1 MGRRVQCLEA
11 LGNSLQ
17 VQDVEAAGS
26 GQHEQWLGTEGSLQ
40 EVQWLQAADTRQRMG
55 RLETAGKAQWR
66 TGATAAVGWMEAEAE
81 VPSRKSGV
89 ENRVVE
95 GQLPLGASAGV
106 QPV

>member
-1 MGRRVQCLEA
+1 M
-11 LGNSLQ
+11 
-17 VQDVEAAGS
+17 
-26 GQHEQWLGTEGSLQ
+26 Q

-55 RLETAGKAQWR
+55 SLETAGKAQWR
-66 TGATAAVGWMEAEAE
+66 AEVAATVDWMEAEAE
-81 VPSRKSGV
+81 VPSRESEV

>member
-1 MGRRVQCLEA
+1 MEA

-26 GQHEQWLGTEGSLQ
+26 GQQEQWLGTEGSLQ

-81 VPSRKSGV
+81 VPSRRIRGR
-89 ENRVVE
+89 EQ
-95 GQLPLGASAGV
+95 GGGGPASLWEHRQGCS
-106 QPV
+106 QCS